1 MNPIQIYYRF
11 DYFHKKDI
19 MQFSIKV
26 GLAPVV
32 LIGMDAESFFNLCEG
47 VVGLGH
53 PFLEDVK
60 RKRAQGI
67 KEDSKVEFNMEQ
79 WEKMMGTD
87 KEEKQDGQ

>member
-53 PFLEDVK
+53 PFLEDVN
-60 RKRAQGI
+60 RIILISPLSSQSYWVAIGRLQ
-67 KEDSKVEFNMEQ
+67 S
-79 WEKMMGTD
+79 
-87 KEEKQDGQ
+87 